1 LTGIAP
7 VTQPRELGH
16 QVLRFLAVGA
26 LNALF
31 GYGLFA
37 LLIFL
42 GVHYAAAV
50 LLSTIAGVLFNFK
63 TTGRLVFGSGDNR
76 LLLRF
81 VAVYAVVYAVNV
93 LLLKALLAA
102 GIGPYAGG
110 ALLILPM
117 AALAF
122 ILMKRLVFTHA

>member
-1 LTGIAP
+1 M
-7 VTQPRELGH
+7 PRELRH
-16 QVLRFLAVGA
+16 QLLRFLAVGA

-31 GYGLFA
+31 AYSLFA

-42 GVHYAAAV
+42 GLHYAAAV
-50 LLSTIAGVLFNFK
+50 LLSTVIGVLFNFQ
-63 TTGRLVFGSGDNR
+63 TTGRLVFGSGDHR
-76 LLLRF
+76 LLVRF
-81 VAVYAVVYAVNV
+81 VAVYAVVYAANV
-93 LLLKALLAA
+93 ALLKALLLA

-122 ILMKRLVFTHA
+122 VLMKRLVFKHA